1 MTIDEM
7 LDRVADKLGVEP
19 PKPRQTTPAPQ
30 LSTTSCQTTAK
41 SECTDSCSEHKCSG
55 SCDNHSDEHKCGGHC
70 HDNESEHKC
79 GGHCHDNGS
88 EHKCSRHCH
97 DNESEHK
104 CGGHCHDGGAE
115 HKCSGHCHDKGT
127 VLDLAYA
134 KRLADGLES
143 AAAAMGVNVV
153 IAIVN
158 EGGNLMC
165 LHAMDDSYIASI
177 KASRDKAFTA
187 VALKMPT
194 HVALKESRGGSLDG
208 YTNGNGILMLGGG
221 FPLEKGGRIYGGI
234 GISGGTKEQDTLLAQ
249 IGAEVFRRL

>member
-7 LDRVADKLGVEP
+7 LDRVADNLGVKSPET
-19 PKPRQTTPAPQ
+19 KKASTSPR
-30 LSTTSCQTTAK
+30 LSTTSCQTTVK
-41 SECTDSCSEHKCSG
+41 SNCTGGCSEHKCHSSENKCSVG
-55 SCDNHSDEHKCGGHC
+55 CDNHGDGHKCGGHCHGSGAEHKCGGHC
-70 HDNESEHKC
+70 REES
-79 GGHCHDNGS
+79 
-88 EHKCSRHCH
+88 
-97 DNESEHK
+97 
-104 CGGHCHDGGAE
+104 
-115 HKCSGHCHDKGT
+115 T
-127 VLDLAYA
+127 VLNLTYA
-134 KRLADGLES
+134 KKLADGLE
-143 AAAAMGVNVV
+143 AAAEAMGVKVV

-177 KASRDKAFTA
+177 KASQDKAFTA

-194 HVALKESRGGSLDG
+194 HVALKESRGGALDG

-221 FPLEKGGRIYGGI
+221 FPLEKDGRIYGGI

>member
-1 MTIDEM
+1 M

-19 PKPRQTTPAPQ
+19 PKPRQTSPAPQ
-30 LSTTSCQTTAK
+30 PSTTSCQTTAK
-41 SECTDSCSEHKCSG
+41 SECTGSCSERKCSG

-70 HDNESEHKC
+70 HDK
-79 GGHCHDNGS
+79 G
-88 EHKCSRHCH
+88 
-97 DNESEHK
+97 SEHK

-115 HKCSGHCHDKGT
+115 HKCGGHCRDKGSEHKCGGHCHDKGT

-143 AAAAMGVNVV
+143 AATAMGVNVV

-177 KASRDKAFTA
+177 KASQDKAFTA

-194 HVALKESRGGSLDG
+194 HVALKESCGGALDG